1 MRPSR
6 TALGVLLIFGAAFP
20 LFYLITMVDLQSYR
34 NAVFAQ
40 IQNPGPEN
48 EARLRS
54 ERKRNEIVR
63 ARDALVVEATVSAI
77 AFGAFALYRHER
89 NRGKNRR
96 P

>member
-6 TALGVLLIFGAAFP
+6 IALGVLLIFGAAYP

-34 NAVFAQ
+34 NAVFTH
-40 IQNPGPEN
+40 IQNPGPET

-54 ERKRNEIVR
+54 ERKKNEIVR
-63 ARDALVVEATVSAI
+63 ARDALVTEATVSAI
-77 AFGAFALYRHER
+77 AFGAFALYRRER
-89 NRGKNRR
+89 NRGRNRR